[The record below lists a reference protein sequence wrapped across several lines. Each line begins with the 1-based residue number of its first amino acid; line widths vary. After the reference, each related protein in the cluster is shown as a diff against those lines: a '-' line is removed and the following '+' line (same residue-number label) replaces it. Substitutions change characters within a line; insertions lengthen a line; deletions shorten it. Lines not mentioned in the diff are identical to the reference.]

1 MSNQNISSENPFASQ
16 AGFDPTAAPQQQQQG
31 QSQQQDPWSQ
41 AQPQQNQSQQ
51 SGGQDPWSQAQ
62 QGQDQQAQPQ
72 QDPSQ
77 QPDNQAPQFQAPQS
91 QQEQQNGQ
99 GGFQGQQP
107 DNQAPQFQAPQDQGQ
122 GGFQNQQN
130 GFQNQGGFQGQQN
143 QGGFQN
149 QQNGFQNQGGFQGQQ
164 NGFQNQGGF
173 QGQQNGFQNQPQQR
187 AGETVTASGPAVVD
201 LNNPDQYMYRANQDR
216 GDIRK
221 EGDAILLMVPT
232 KIEYDVPSKYGNGN
246 DTYNRC
252 VLDFLVVT
260 GPNQGT
266 VYRDS
271 MNFNSYII
279 YSMQDALKRNMP
291 IVGMVKKKETKKAP
305 NGAWMIETVEDENI
319 WYQAAQMGVQAGL
332 LRSA

>member
-16 AGFDPTAAPQQQQQG
+16 AGFDPTAAPQQQG

-41 AQPQQNQSQQ
+41 AQPQQNQQ

-72 QDPSQ
+72 QDQAPQS
-77 QPDNQAPQFQAPQS
+77 DNQAPQFQAPQD

-99 GGFQGQQP
+99 NGFQGQQP
-107 DNQAPQFQAPQDQGQ
+107 DNQAPQFLSPQDQGQ

-130 GFQNQGGFQGQQN
+130 GFQNQQNGFQGQQN

-149 QQNGFQNQGGFQGQQ
+149 Q
-164 NGFQNQGGF
+164 
-173 QGQQNGFQNQPQQR
+173 PQQQ
-187 AGETVTASGPAVVD
+187 AGETITASGPAVVD
-201 LNNPDQYMYRANQDR
+201 LNNPDQYMYQANQDR

-232 KIEYDVPSKYGNGN
+232 KIEYDVPSKYGNGS

-279 YSMQDALKRNMP
+279 YSMQDALKRNIP
-291 IVGMVKKKETKKAP
+291 IVGKVQKKPTKKAP
-305 NGAWMIETVEDENI
+305 NGAWMVETVEDKNI
-319 WYQAAQMGVQAGL
+319 WHQAVQMGIQAGL
-332 LRSA
+332 LRGA

>member
-16 AGFDPTAAPQQQQQG
+16 AGFDPTAAPQQQG

-41 AQPQQNQSQQ
+41 AQPQQDQSQQ

-72 QDPSQ
+72 QDQAPQSN
-77 QPDNQAPQFQAPQS
+77 NQAPQFQSPQS

-107 DNQAPQFQAPQDQGQ
+107 DNQAPQFLSPQD
-122 GGFQNQQN
+122 
-130 GFQNQGGFQGQQN
+130 QGQQN

-164 NGFQNQGGF
+164 NGFQQNQGGFQNQQNGFQNQGGF
-173 QGQQNGFQNQPQQR
+173 QGQPQQQ
-187 AGETVTASGPAVVD
+187 AGETITASGPAVVD
-201 LNNPDQYMYRANQDR
+201 LNNPDQYMYQANQDR

-232 KIEYDVPSKYGNGN
+232 KIEYDVPSKYGNGS

-279 YSMQDALKRNMP
+279 YSMQDALKRNIP
-291 IVGMVKKKETKKAP
+291 IVGKVQKKPTKKAP
-305 NGAWMIETVEDENI
+305 NGAWMVETVEDKNI
-319 WYQAAQMGVQAGL
+319 WHQAVQMGIQAGL
-332 LRSA
+332 LRGA

>member
-16 AGFDPTAAPQQQQQG
+16 AGFDPTAAPQQQG

-41 AQPQQNQSQQ
+41 AQPQQDQSQQ

-72 QDPSQ
+72 QDQAPQS
-77 QPDNQAPQFQAPQS
+77 DNQAPQFQSPQS

-107 DNQAPQFQAPQDQGQ
+107 DNQAPQFLSPQDQGQQNQGGFQNQQNGFQQNQ

-130 GFQNQGGFQGQQN
+130 GFQNQGGFQNQQNGFQN

-149 QQNGFQNQGGFQGQQ
+149 QQNGFQNQGGFQGQ
-164 NGFQNQGGF
+164 
-173 QGQQNGFQNQPQQR
+173 PQQQ
-187 AGETVTASGPAVVD
+187 AGETITASGPAVVD
-201 LNNPDQYMYRANQDR
+201 LNNPDQYMYQANQDR

-232 KIEYDVPSKYGNGN
+232 KIEYDVPSKYGNGS

-279 YSMQDALKRNMP
+279 YSMQDALKRNIP
-291 IVGMVKKKETKKAP
+291 IVGKVQKKPTKKAP
-305 NGAWMIETVEDENI
+305 NGAWMVETVEDKNI
-319 WYQAAQMGVQAGL
+319 WHQAVQMGIQAGL
-332 LRSA
+332 LRGA

>member
-16 AGFDPTAAPQQQQQG
+16 AGFDPTAAPQQQG

-41 AQPQQNQSQQ
+41 AQPQQDQSQQ

-72 QDPSQ
+72 QDQAPQSN
-77 QPDNQAPQFQAPQS
+77 NQAPQFQSPQS

-99 GGFQGQQP
+99 NGFQGQQP
-107 DNQAPQFQAPQDQGQ
+107 DNQAPQFLSPQD
-122 GGFQNQQN
+122 
-130 GFQNQGGFQGQQN
+130 QGQQN

-149 QQNGFQNQGGFQGQQ
+149 QQNGFQNQGGFQGQ
-164 NGFQNQGGF
+164 
-173 QGQQNGFQNQPQQR
+173 PQQQ
-187 AGETVTASGPAVVD
+187 AGETITASGPAVVD
-201 LNNPDQYMYRANQDR
+201 LNNPDQYMYQANQDR

-232 KIEYDVPSKYGNGN
+232 KIEYDVPSKYGNGS

-279 YSMQDALKRNMP
+279 YSMQDALKRNIP
-291 IVGMVKKKETKKAP
+291 IVGKVQKKPTKKAP
-305 NGAWMIETVEDENI
+305 NGAWMVETVEDKNI
-319 WYQAAQMGVQAGL
+319 WHQAVQMGIQAGL
-332 LRSA
+332 LRGA

>member
-16 AGFDPTAAPQQQQQG
+16 AGFDPTAAPQQQG

-41 AQPQQNQSQQ
+41 AQPQQDQSQQ

-72 QDPSQ
+72 QDQAPQSN
-77 QPDNQAPQFQAPQS
+77 NQAPQFQSPQS

-107 DNQAPQFQAPQDQGQ
+107 DNQAPQFLSPQD
-122 GGFQNQQN
+122 
-130 GFQNQGGFQGQQN
+130 QGQQN

-149 QQNGFQNQGGFQGQQ
+149 QQNGFQNQGGFQGQ
-164 NGFQNQGGF
+164 
-173 QGQQNGFQNQPQQR
+173 PQQQ
-187 AGETVTASGPAVVD
+187 AGETITASGPAVVD
-201 LNNPDQYMYRANQDR
+201 LNNPDQYMYQANQDR

-232 KIEYDVPSKYGNGN
+232 KIEYDVPSKYGNGS

-279 YSMQDALKRNMP
+279 YSMQDALKRNIP
-291 IVGMVKKKETKKAP
+291 IVGKVQKKPTKKAP
-305 NGAWMIETVEDENI
+305 NGAWMVETVEDKNI
-319 WYQAAQMGVQAGL
+319 WHQAVQMGIQAGL
-332 LRSA
+332 LRGA

>member
-16 AGFDPTAAPQQQQQG
+16 AGFDPTAAPQQQG

-41 AQPQQNQSQQ
+41 AQPQQDQSQQ

-72 QDPSQ
+72 QEPSQ

-107 DNQAPQFQAPQDQGQ
+107 DNQAPQFLSPQDQGQQNQ

-149 QQNGFQNQGGFQGQQ
+149 QQNGFQNQGGFQ
-164 NGFQNQGGF
+164 
-173 QGQQNGFQNQPQQR
+173 NQPQQQ
-187 AGETVTASGPAVVD
+187 AGETVTANGPAVVD
-201 LNNPDQYMYRANQDR
+201 LNNPGQYMYQANQDR

-221 EGDAILLMVPT
+221 EGDAVLLMVPT
-232 KIEYDVPSKYGNGN
+232 KFEYDVPSKYGNGS

-291 IVGMVKKKETKKAP
+291 IVGKVQKKPTKKAP

-319 WYQAAQMGVQAGL
+319 WHQAAQMGIQAGL

>member
-16 AGFDPTAAPQQQQQG
+16 AGFDPTAAPQQQG

-41 AQPQQNQSQQ
+41 AQPQQDQSQQ

-72 QDPSQ
+72 QDQAPQSN
-77 QPDNQAPQFQAPQS
+77 NQAPQFQSPQS

-107 DNQAPQFQAPQDQGQ
+107 DNQAPQFLSPQDQGQQNQ

-149 QQNGFQNQGGFQGQQ
+149 QQNGFQNQGGFQGQ
-164 NGFQNQGGF
+164 
-173 QGQQNGFQNQPQQR
+173 PQQQ
-187 AGETVTASGPAVVD
+187 AGETITASGPAVVD
-201 LNNPDQYMYRANQDR
+201 LNNPDQYMYQANQDR

-232 KIEYDVPSKYGNGN
+232 KIEYDVPSKYGNGS

-279 YSMQDALKRNMP
+279 YSMQDALKRNIP
-291 IVGMVKKKETKKAP
+291 IVGKVQKKPTKKAP
-305 NGAWMIETVEDENI
+305 NGAWMVETVEDKNI
-319 WYQAAQMGVQAGL
+319 WHQAVQMGIQAGL
-332 LRSA
+332 LRGA

>member
-16 AGFDPTAAPQQQQQG
+16 AGFDPTAAPQQQG

-41 AQPQQNQSQQ
+41 AQPQQ

-72 QDPSQ
+72 QDQAPQS
-77 QPDNQAPQFQAPQS
+77 DNQAPQFQSPQS

-107 DNQAPQFQAPQDQGQ
+107 DNQAPQFLSPQD
-122 GGFQNQQN
+122 
-130 GFQNQGGFQGQQN
+130 QGQQN

-164 NGFQNQGGF
+164 NGFQQSQGGFQNQQNGFQQNQGGF
-173 QGQQNGFQNQPQQR
+173 QNQQNGFQNQGGFQNQPHQQ
-187 AGETVTASGPAVVD
+187 AGETITANGPAVVD
-201 LNNPDQYMYRANQDR
+201 LNNPDQYMYQANQDR

-221 EGDAILLMVPT
+221 EGDATLLMVPT
-232 KIEYDVPSKYGNGN
+232 KIEYDVPSKYGNGS

-279 YSMQDALKRNMP
+279 YSMQDALKRNIP
-291 IVGMVKKKETKKAP
+291 IVGKVQKKPTKKAP
-305 NGAWMIETVEDENI
+305 NGAWMVETVEDKNI
-319 WYQAAQMGVQAGL
+319 WHQAVQMGIQAGL
-332 LRSA
+332 LRGA

>member
-16 AGFDPTAAPQQQQQG
+16 AGFDPTAAPQQQQG

-143 QGGFQN
+143 QG
-149 QQNGFQNQGGFQGQQ
+149 
-164 NGFQNQGGF
+164 
-173 QGQQNGFQNQPQQR
+173 GFQNQPQQR

>member
-16 AGFDPTAAPQQQQQG
+16 AGFDPTAAPQQQG

-41 AQPQQNQSQQ
+41 AQPQQDQSQQ

-72 QDPSQ
+72 QDQAPQSN
-77 QPDNQAPQFQAPQS
+77 NQAPQFQSPQS

-107 DNQAPQFQAPQDQGQ
+107 DNQAPQFLSPQD
-122 GGFQNQQN
+122 
-130 GFQNQGGFQGQQN
+130 QGQQN

-164 NGFQNQGGF
+164 NGFQQNQGGFQNQQNGFQNQGGF
-173 QGQQNGFQNQPQQR
+173 QGQPQQQ
-187 AGETVTASGPAVVD
+187 AGETITASGPAVVD
-201 LNNPDQYMYRANQDR
+201 LNNPDQYMYQGNQDR

-232 KIEYDVPSKYGNGN
+232 KIEYDVPSKYGNGS

-279 YSMQDALKRNMP
+279 YSMQDALKRNIP
-291 IVGMVKKKETKKAP
+291 IVGKVQKKPTKKAP
-305 NGAWMIETVEDENI
+305 NGAWMVETVEDKNI
-319 WYQAAQMGVQAGL
+319 WHQAVQMGIQAGL
-332 LRSA
+332 LRGA

>member
-16 AGFDPTAAPQQQQQG
+16 AGFDPTAAPQQQG

-72 QDPSQ
+72 QDQAPQS
-77 QPDNQAPQFQAPQS
+77 DNQAPQFQSPQD

-107 DNQAPQFQAPQDQGQ
+107 DNQAPQFLSPQDQGQ
-122 GGFQNQQN
+122 G

-149 QQNGFQNQGGFQGQQ
+149 Q
-164 NGFQNQGGF
+164 
-173 QGQQNGFQNQPQQR
+173 PQQQ
-187 AGETVTASGPAVVD
+187 AGETITASGPAVVD
-201 LNNPDQYMYRANQDR
+201 LNNPDQYMYQANQDR

-232 KIEYDVPSKYGNGN
+232 KIEYDVPSKYGNGS

-279 YSMQDALKRNMP
+279 YSMQDALKRNIP
-291 IVGMVKKKETKKAP
+291 IVGKVQKKPTKKAP
-305 NGAWMIETVEDENI
+305 NGAWMVETVEDKNI
-319 WYQAAQMGVQAGL
+319 WHQAVQMGIQAGL
-332 LRSA
+332 LRGA

>member
-16 AGFDPTAAPQQQQQG
+16 AGFDPTAAPQQQG

-41 AQPQQNQSQQ
+41 AQPQQDQSQQ

-72 QDPSQ
+72 QD
-77 QPDNQAPQFQAPQS
+77 QAPQFQSPQS

-107 DNQAPQFQAPQDQGQ
+107 DNQAPQFLSPQD
-122 GGFQNQQN
+122 
-130 GFQNQGGFQGQQN
+130 QGQQN

-164 NGFQNQGGF
+164 NGFQQNQGGFQNQQNGFQNQGGF
-173 QGQQNGFQNQPQQR
+173 QGQPQQQ
-187 AGETVTASGPAVVD
+187 AGETITASGPAVVD
-201 LNNPDQYMYRANQDR
+201 LNNPDQYMYQANQDR

-232 KIEYDVPSKYGNGN
+232 KIEYDVPSKYGNGS

-279 YSMQDALKRNMP
+279 YSMQDALKRNIP
-291 IVGMVKKKETKKAP
+291 IVGKVQKKPTKKAP
-305 NGAWMIETVEDENI
+305 NGAWMVETVEDKNI
-319 WYQAAQMGVQAGL
+319 WHQAVQMGIQAGL
-332 LRSA
+332 LRGA

>member
-16 AGFDPTAAPQQQQQG
+16 AGFDPTAAPQQQQG

-41 AQPQQNQSQQ
+41 AQPQQDQSQQ

-72 QDPSQ
+72 QDQAPQSN
-77 QPDNQAPQFQAPQS
+77 NQAPQFQSPQS

-107 DNQAPQFQAPQDQGQ
+107 DNQAPQFLSPQDQGQQNQ

-149 QQNGFQNQGGFQGQQ
+149 QQNGFQNQGGFQGQ
-164 NGFQNQGGF
+164 
-173 QGQQNGFQNQPQQR
+173 PQQQ
-187 AGETVTASGPAVVD
+187 AGETITASGPAVVD
-201 LNNPDQYMYRANQDR
+201 LNNPDQYMYQANQDR

-232 KIEYDVPSKYGNGN
+232 KIEYDVPSKYGNGS

-279 YSMQDALKRNMP
+279 YSMQDALKRNIP
-291 IVGMVKKKETKKAP
+291 IVGKVQKKPTKKAP
-305 NGAWMIETVEDENI
+305 NGAWMVETVEDKNI
-319 WYQAAQMGVQAGL
+319 WHQAVQMGIQAGL
-332 LRSA
+332 LRGA